1 MDIKAGARFR
11 VTGAMLPNLV
21 GRDVCV
27 LGTVLRVAPNGQR
40 LRLRCADGL
49 EIDCNLQSPL
59 QTSPESCVIEVQGR
73 VRNPQGTEL
82 DANAEAILFS
92 REASEKF
99 DTDMYAQAV
108 QLTAQ
113 FDRFYLQ
120 PMET

>member
-1 MDIKAGARFR
+1 MDRTTGARFR

-27 LGTVLRVAPNGQR
+27 VGTVLNVASTGQR
-40 LRLRCADGL
+40 LRLRCVDGR
-49 EIDCNLQSPL
+49 EIECNLQSQL
-59 QTSPESCVIEVQGR
+59 QTSPENCVAELQGR

-82 DANAEAILFS
+82 DVTAEPILFS
-92 REASEKF
+92 KEASEKF
-99 DTDMYAQAV
+99 DADLYAQAV